1 MKEDS
6 LAFAEKRIKNLKKE
20 YGYDELLP
28 IDCCLTCKN
37 VICEP
42 EQSPECFL
50 LRDDNYCVSD
60 VSPLGLC
67 KKFEPTIK

>member
-1 MKEDS
+1 MKNYTLES
-6 LAFAEKRIKNLKKE
+6 AEKRIEKLKKKH
-20 YGYDELLP
+20 GYELLP

-37 VICEP
+37 VICET

-67 KKFEPTIK
+67 KKFEPTAK